1 MSIRNTIR
9 NLLHPF
15 KTIDKIINA
24 NTNFLSEQITL
35 QTRSILSRQ
44 LSEQVQQLSHTGISS
59 HLIHGKKIIVSLT
72 TFGKRINNVY
82 LTIESI
88 MRQTVKPN
96 KIILWLANDEFSIDT
111 IPQTLKTQQERG
123 LDIRFCDDLLS
134 YKKLIP
140 TLLSYPNDT
149 IITIDDDIIYPS
161 NLLDTLITE
170 HIKRPNEVICT
181 RAREITFDQ
190 NNSILPYIEWP
201 IVTQSNNSSSNLYV
215 ATGIGGIL
223 YPPHS
228 LSSDVTNKELFLK
241 EAPYADDL
249 WFKIAAMKI
258 GTNYRVVSNFFE
270 FSNNFISTTDSND
283 NGLFQKNIWANDIQL
298 KNIFKLFNISFSTFN
313 YHKTS
318 ERLIPELYTSSIEEY
333 NLFLKHKFVY
343 ELVAK
348 YIKKTD
354 KVLEI
359 GCGTGY
365 GTEILSKTGA
375 SIYAIDI
382 DEETIKECQKH
393 SVQTNIK
400 FFAYDGKKI
409 NLPEKSFDIII
420 SFQVIEHIRKDI
432 SYLRNIK
439 KLLKPNGFFF
449 ISTPNRNYRL
459 TKNQKPWNPFHIR
472 EYDSKSL
479 SNVVTQIF
487 PNTTIFSISSI
498 KALSDIEKER
508 VRSRRADYNPKEI
521 RYIPKPK
528 DFLTRFST
536 KDYFCSNT
544 ISENTLDLLATNL
557 KDLQKQL

>member
-318 ERLIPELYTSSIEEY
+318 ERLIPELYTNSIEEY

-409 NLPEKSFDIII
+409 N
-420 SFQVIEHIRKDI
+420 
-432 SYLRNIK
+432 
-439 KLLKPNGFFF
+439 
-449 ISTPNRNYRL
+449 
-459 TKNQKPWNPFHIR
+459 
-472 EYDSKSL
+472 
-479 SNVVTQIF
+479 
-487 PNTTIFSISSI
+487 
-498 KALSDIEKER
+498 
-508 VRSRRADYNPKEI
+508 
-521 RYIPKPK
+521 
-528 DFLTRFST
+528 
-536 KDYFCSNT
+536 
-544 ISENTLDLLATNL
+544 
-557 KDLQKQL
+557 